1 MRITNNMIMHNTSNN
16 INGNKVNVD
25 KLNNQ
30 MSSQKK
36 IQRPSEDP
44 VIAVRALRLRSAL
57 SQVNQYYQRN
67 IPDAESW
74 LSVTDTA
81 IYNMETL
88 VRDIRSEAVY
98 GAGDDLKE
106 SDRQAILEQMQKLR
120 EQVYA
125 EGNTDYAGRTVF
137 TGFHTNKKL
146 TFMTNE
152 KDTTY
157 NITQNFTY
165 KDIEEHRYYSGDVTI
180 PNNAQQAVNDAISE
194 PQESIY
200 KRIRLSYGKV
210 SGNAQDPGDNMNP
223 VITYTTQNMT
233 TPTQIAP
240 TIYDNYKDWEA
251 ASANGYDIPAGGAV
265 FIKDSGELILSD
277 ELASDLKG
285 GKADISI
292 SYQKTGF
299 NEGELRPEYYYNCTD
314 VTDTNHPIEYTKFD
328 ENGNEIYQDMKF
340 TVASNQTLT
349 VNTNASDV
357 FDAALGRDMDEMIT
371 AVQRSIDAHQK
382 LTDLKAMKK
391 MDEYADPEAQERLD
405 KWITAVSKECDYADD
420 NMQELYNSCIGK
432 CDKYLEKIE
441 LAQTVV
447 GSKGKTLE
455 LVKKR
460 MSQQQTTIEE
470 LKSTNEDRELS
481 DIIIDYTAAYNAYS
495 ASLQAAAKANQ
506 STLLNYI

>member
-25 KLNNQ
+25 RLNNQ

-157 NITQNFTY
+157 NITQGFTY

-180 PNNAQQAVNDAISE
+180 PNNAQQAVDNPISE
-194 PQESIY
+194 PEESIY
-200 KRIRLSYGKV
+200 QRIRLSYGKV
-210 SGNAQDPGDNMNP
+210 SG
-223 VITYTTQNMT
+223 
-233 TPTQIAP
+233 
-240 TIYDNYKDWEA
+240 KR
-251 ASANGYDIPAGGAV
+251 
-265 FIKDSGELILSD
+265 K
-277 ELASDLKG
+277 
-285 GKADISI
+285 
-292 SYQKTGF
+292 
-299 NEGELRPEYYYNCTD
+299 
-314 VTDTNHPIEYTKFD
+314 
-328 ENGNEIYQDMKF
+328 
-340 TVASNQTLT
+340 
-349 VNTNASDV
+349 
-357 FDAALGRDMDEMIT
+357 
-371 AVQRSIDAHQK
+371 
-382 LTDLKAMKK
+382 
-391 MDEYADPEAQERLD
+391 RL
-405 KWITAVSKECDYADD
+405 
-420 NMQELYNSCIGK
+420 
-432 CDKYLEKIE
+432 
-441 LAQTVV
+441 
-447 GSKGKTLE
+447 
-455 LVKKR
+455 
-460 MSQQQTTIEE
+460 
-470 LKSTNEDRELS
+470 
-481 DIIIDYTAAYNAYS
+481 
-495 ASLQAAAKANQ
+495 
-506 STLLNYI
+506 